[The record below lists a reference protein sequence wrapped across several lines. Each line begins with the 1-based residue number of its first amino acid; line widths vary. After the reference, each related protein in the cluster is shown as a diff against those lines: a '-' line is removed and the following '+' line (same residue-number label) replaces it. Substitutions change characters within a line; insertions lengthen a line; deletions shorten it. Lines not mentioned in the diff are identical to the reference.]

1 MELLLSFLHNP
12 KFNLRPILHCLQHH
26 VEPMRAKLR
35 WGYAIPYMVTGHLN
49 QHPRTA
55 MKFMEETDG
64 TDIVSF
70 YDTAMEE
77 E

>member
-1 MELLLSFLHNP
+1 
-12 KFNLRPILHCLQHH
+12 
-26 VEPMRAKLR
+26 MRAKLG
-35 WGYAIPYMVTGHLN
+35 WGYAIPYLVTGYLN

-64 TDIVSF
+64 TDIVKF
-70 YDTAMEE
+70 YDAAIEE

>member
-1 MELLLSFLHNP
+1 
-12 KFNLRPILHCLQHH
+12 
-26 VEPMRAKLR
+26 MREKLR
-35 WGYAIPYMVTGHLN
+35 WGFGIPYMVTGHLN

-64 TDIVSF
+64 RDILKF
-70 YDTAMEE
+70 YDAAIEE